1 MYKWGIQMQL
11 LAKWLGVVVA
21 VSSLS
26 AHALAA
32 SLDLDGLTVGQPATP
47 EAVLTSLGVT
57 CGEGYQGT
65 EVCNGNTSYEAHP
78 AEANVVIGADGVLDR
93 ILLTIDHDNYED
105 VIKALRK
112 KFGPPRS
119 SVHPVVQN
127 GFGARFQQ
135 EQLVW
140 YGARG
145 TQLFAS
151 RYAADTNHA
160 TILLT
165 TKRGREDN

>member
-1 MYKWGIQMQL
+1 MNKRGIALQL
-11 LAKWLGVVVA
+11 LAKWLVVVA
-21 VSSLS
+21 AASSLS
-26 AHALAA
+26 SHALG
-32 SLDLDGLTVGQPATP
+32 SPLELDGLTVGQAATAD
-47 EAVLTSLGVT
+47 AVQVSLGVT

-65 EVCNGNTSYEAHP
+65 QVCNGITSYADHP
-78 AEANVVIGADGVLDR
+78 AEANVVIGADGVVDR
-93 ILLTIDHDNYED
+93 IFLTIDHDSYED
-105 VIKALRK
+105 TVKALRR

-119 SVHPVVQN
+119 SAHPVVQN
-127 GFGARFQQ
+127 EFGASFQQ

-145 TQLFAS
+145 TQLYAS
-151 RYAADTNHA
+151 RYATDIDHA